1 MMSEKDLTP
10 PENDRPN
17 PVWQYHKYI
26 GYGET
31 MARFGQI
38 RGIDDFCRKAQVV
51 NYEQYR
57 ALQEGFN
64 AGMWNRYTGM
74 LVWKNQN
81 PWTAL
86 RGQFYDVFLDQTGGF
101 YGYMHAARPLHVQ
114 LNLNDSALCVVNQTL
129 NDAVNQTVEA
139 YLFDIKGK
147 LLSNQRFLMDI
158 PANSVRIAGKA
169 DFAKK
174 PTGLYFLRLVL
185 KNEKGEIVDENLYW
199 LTNKPTDLQELQTLA
214 NASLQL
220 KIKKDDGEKS
230 VATIKN
236 TGSETAFFIR
246 LKVWNTTTNQIVA
259 PVFFSDNYFT
269 LFPDEQK
276 DIDVDLS
283 LLPAELKDDA
293 NLVLKAETENGK
305 TIEMSFR

>member
-1 MMSEKDLTP
+1 
-10 PENDRPN
+10 
-17 PVWQYHKYI
+17 
-26 GYGET
+26 
-31 MARFGQI
+31 
-38 RGIDDFCRKAQVV
+38 
-51 NYEQYR
+51 
-57 ALQEGFN
+57 
-64 AGMWNRYTGM
+64 
-74 LVWKNQN
+74 
-81 PWTAL
+81 
-86 RGQFYDVFLDQTGGF
+86 
-101 YGYMHAARPLHVQ
+101 
-114 LNLNDSALCVVNQTL
+114 
-129 NDAVNQTVEA
+129 
-139 YLFDIKGK
+139 
-147 LLSNQRFLMDI
+147 
-158 PANSVRIAGKA
+158 
-169 DFAKK
+169 
-174 PTGLYFLRLVL
+174 
-185 KNEKGEIVDENLYW
+185 GEIVDENLYW
-199 LTNKPTDLQELQTLA
+199 LTNKPTDVQELQTLA